1 MWLGLRRV
9 PVSPRLASHFNVNSL
24 KVNKA
29 SWIFEQKKTVNVFR
43 DLKKKSL
50 DGLAIRSPFTK
61 KWFLSLYLENYDG
74 LEGDTAASLRC
85 LSFNGKTSDCSVD
98 SCVCG
103 GAAGLCEFLACR
115 TIEDRSYS
123 CSWNEDSFLVSITLP
138 AKPHEPH

>member
-1 MWLGLRRV
+1 M

-29 SWIFEQKKTVNVFR
+29 SGIFEQKKTVNVFK
-43 DLKKKSL
+43 DLKKKKSL

-61 KWFLSLYLENYDG
+61 KRFLSLFLENYDG

-98 SCVCG
+98 SCVG
-103 GAAGLCEFLACR
+103 GGGQQVFV
-115 TIEDRSYS
+115 S
-123 CSWNEDSFLVSITLP
+123 SWHVGQ
-138 AKPHEPH
+138 